1 MGKGY
6 LMSMLRIERPTY
18 MDFLQRAKDKPI
30 IKVVSGIRRCG
41 KSTLFEMYREWLI
54 SNGVNPDRIIA
65 INFEELEVEHLR
77 HYKVLYEH
85 LLPLLVPDKMT
96 YVFLDEIQHVEQ
108 FEKAVDS
115 LHVKKNVDLYITGSN
130 AWFMSG
136 DLATLL
142 TGRYVELKMLP
153 LSFSEYCAGRKQIM
167 DEPAMLRSLYADYC
181 SRSSFP
187 YAMQLEGNKR
197 DMQDYL
203 AGIYNSILLKDV
215 VARLRISDVMMLESV
230 IRFVFHNIG
239 NLLSTTKIANTMTS
253 EGRKIDQKTVE
264 KYLRGLMDSLI
275 LHQAGRYDIKG
286 KQYLATLEKYYV
298 ADIGLRHYLLGPAH
312 ADQGHILENVVYLE
326 LLRRFEHVHVGHLTS
341 GEVDFVVQSTS
352 GIQYYQVAASVLDTQ
367 TLQRELAPLEKIA
380 DHYPKILLT
389 LDEIGAGT
397 THNGVIQMNALTW
410 LLQ

>member
-1 MGKGY
+1 
-6 LMSMLRIERPTY
+6 MSILRIERPTY
-18 MDFLQRAKDKPI
+18 MDFLQRSKDKPI
-30 IKVVSGIRRCG
+30 IKVISGVRRCG
-41 KSTLFEMYREWLI
+41 KSTLFEMYREWLV
-54 SNGVNPDRIIA
+54 SNGVSHKRIVA

-85 LLPLLVPDKMT
+85 LLPLLVPDQMT

-108 FEKAVDS
+108 FEKAIDS

-153 LSFSEYCAGRKQIM
+153 LSFSEYCTGRKQIT
-167 DEPAMLRSLYADYC
+167 DEPATLSSLYADYC

-187 YAMQLEGNKR
+187 YAMQLKGNNR
-197 DMQDYL
+197 DIQEYL

-239 NLLSTTKIANTMTS
+239 NLLSTTKIAKTMTS

-275 LHQAGRYDIKG
+275 LHQARRFDIKG

-298 ADIGLRHYLLGPAH
+298 TDIGLRQYLLGPAN

-326 LLRRFEHVHVGHLTS
+326 LLRRFEHVHVGHLTG
-341 GEVDFVVQSTS
+341 GEVDFIVQNAS
-352 GIQYYQVAASVLDTQ
+352 GIQYFQVAASVLDSH

-380 DHYPKILLT
+380 DHHPKFLLT